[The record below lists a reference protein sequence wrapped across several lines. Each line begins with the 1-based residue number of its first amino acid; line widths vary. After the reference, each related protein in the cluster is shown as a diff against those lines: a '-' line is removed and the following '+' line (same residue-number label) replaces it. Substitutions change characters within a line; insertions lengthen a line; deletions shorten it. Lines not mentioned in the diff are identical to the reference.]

1 MKIAFALHQIE
12 TAEGPINP
20 GTVTEF
26 SDKHF
31 AELKALGAI
40 REPNEDELALAN
52 LGKAHIAEEDALTGN
67 PLHAEAEALG
77 VKFSKNISDE
87 TLSARI
93 AEAKEAAAKAAE
105 AANQPT
111 DPDQVDL

>member
-12 TAEGPINP
+12 TADGPINP

-40 REPNEDELALAN
+40 REPNDDELALAN
-52 LGKAHIAEEDALTGN
+52 LGKAHIVEDAPASN

-93 AEAKEAAAKAAE
+93 AEAKEAAAKAAVQ
-105 AANQPT
+105 ANQPT